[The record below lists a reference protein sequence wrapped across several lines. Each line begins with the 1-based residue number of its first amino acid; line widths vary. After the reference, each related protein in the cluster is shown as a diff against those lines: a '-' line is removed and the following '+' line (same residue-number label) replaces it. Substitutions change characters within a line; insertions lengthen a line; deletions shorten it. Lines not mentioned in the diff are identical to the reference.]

1 MRQLLTVL
9 IIMFFCLSCEDSLK
23 KLDRLSVK
31 EVNRVQNIQVNFC
44 TMDAQVLRTKLKFL
58 FVLDKSGSNQ
68 ERSNLG
74 NIPPTLPGSDIS
86 GSRRYDPLISFIS
99 SIQKA
104 YTPERPDDDSTS
116 YALVNFASAASIV
129 RNFSSDEESFIDLII
144 NQKYRSGCEAPVRSS
159 DTNTYPPVSEH
170 PAGCPS
176 DSGATNYAN
185 ALTTVKNMI
194 NLDSE
199 AEKNANPNQIISSHY
214 VVFFISDGA
223 PVVGFDANGLPQ
235 MQTLTS
241 IRNVVDDIIELS
253 QSSTDGTA
261 NNSAWVESIQV
272 HTGYYYS
279 DTDAD
284 ATAKNYLRSIAEDS
298 GGGQAHEFA
307 GSQPI
312 DFSSF
317 RIPQRNVERLLDEI
331 IVINKSS
338 LWNGE
343 YLIPDTD
350 GDGMSDILEAT
361 SGSNLFNPD
370 SDGNKVGDL
379 VEYKLNGSP
388 CLHPACNPSLAMN
401 YACTNAEK
409 NADLDR
415 DGLSD
420 CEEKLLGSRKEL
432 FDSNHDDLPDDLA
445 LRFNLGLEPTDPQ
458 DAHDNRDADSR
469 DNYYEIKHDLPISFN
484 NDKLFNLVS
493 QTYELT
499 SLGKHNGRSCYRLQ
513 VRDFKEVNTINKQTI
528 IKVYIKEKTLLSE
541 RLYLRTSEKA
551 VANGV
556 DAIFNDDELIG
567 N

>member
-1 MRQLLTVL
+1 MRMLLSAL

-31 EVNRVQNIQVNFC
+31 EANHVQNIQVNFC
-44 TMDAQVLRTKLKFL
+44 TMDAQVLKTKLKFL

-68 ERSNLG
+68 ERSNAG
-74 NIPPTLPGSDIS
+74 NIPPTLPGSDIT
-86 GSRRYDPLISFIS
+86 GSRRYDPIIGFIN
-99 SIQKA
+99 SIQRT
-104 YTPERPDDDSTS
+104 YTTETPDDGSIY
-116 YALVNFASAASIV
+116 YALVNFASSANTI
-129 RNFSSDEESFIDLII
+129 RNFSNDEEGFIDLII
-144 NQKYRSGCEAPVRSS
+144 NQKYRSGCLAPTRLPE
-159 DTNTYPPVSEH
+159 TNLYPPISEH

-176 DSGATNYAN
+176 DAGATNYSN
-185 ALTTVKNMI
+185 ALTTVKSLI

-223 PVVGFDANGLPQ
+223 PVVGFDVNGLPQ

-241 IRNVVDDIIELS
+241 IRNVVDDIIQLS
-253 QSSTDGTA
+253 QSSSDGTA

-298 GGGQAHEFA
+298 GAGQAHEFA

-317 RIPQRNVERLLDEI
+317 RIPQRNVERLLDEV

-343 YLIPDTD
+343 YLLPDTD
-350 GDGMSDILEAT
+350 GDGVSDILEAT
-361 SGSNLFNPD
+361 LGSNLFNSD
-370 SDGNKVGDL
+370 SDGNGVRDL

-388 CLHPACNPSLAMN
+388 CLHPACNAALAMN
-401 YACTNAEK
+401 YACTAAEK
-409 NADLDR
+409 TADLDR

-420 CEEKLLGSRKEL
+420 CEEKLVGSRKEL

-458 DAHDNRDADSR
+458 DAHDNRDSDSR
-469 DNYYEIKHDLPISFN
+469 DNYYEIKHDLPINFN
-484 NDKLFNLVS
+484 NEKLYNLVS

-499 SLGKHNGRSCYRLQ
+499 SLGKNNGRSCYQ
-513 VRDFKEVNTINKQTI
+513 MKVRDFKEVNTINKQTI

-541 RLYLRTSEKA
+541 RLYLRTSEK
-551 VANGV
+551 VIANGV
-556 DAIFNDDELIG
+556 DAFFYDEDLVG

>member
-1 MRQLLTVL
+1 MRQLLSVL

-31 EVNRVQNIQVNFC
+31 EANRVQNIQVNFC
-44 TMDAQVLRTKLKFL
+44 TMDAQVLKTKLKFL

-86 GSRRYDPLISFIS
+86 GSRRYDPLISFIG
-99 SIQKA
+99 SIQKT
-104 YTPERPDDDSTS
+104 YTPGSSDDDSIS
-116 YALVNFASAASIV
+116 YALVNFASSASIV

-144 NQKYRSGCEAPVRSS
+144 NQKYRNGCQAPVRSA
-159 DTNTYPPVSEH
+159 DTNAYPPVSEH

-176 DSGATNYAN
+176 DSGGTNYAN
-185 ALTTVKNMI
+185 AFTTVKNMI

-361 SGSNLFNPD
+361 SGSNLF
-370 SDGNKVGDL
+370 G
-379 VEYKLNGSP
+379 
-388 CLHPACNPSLAMN
+388 
-401 YACTNAEK
+401 
-409 NADLDR
+409 
-415 DGLSD
+415 
-420 CEEKLLGSRKEL
+420 
-432 FDSNHDDLPDDLA
+432 
-445 LRFNLGLEPTDPQ
+445 
-458 DAHDNRDADSR
+458 
-469 DNYYEIKHDLPISFN
+469 
-484 NDKLFNLVS
+484 
-493 QTYELT
+493 
-499 SLGKHNGRSCYRLQ
+499 
-513 VRDFKEVNTINKQTI
+513 
-528 IKVYIKEKTLLSE
+528 
-541 RLYLRTSEKA
+541 
-551 VANGV
+551 
-556 DAIFNDDELIG
+556 
-567 N
+567 